1 MVKNS
6 IIWIIGLA
14 IALTSGLTAMGAI
27 AKNKAPELA
36 VNLSPTNGFAAGKI
50 ASESIRTYVAEN
62 SGQFPDHI
70 GSTATK
76 LAREA
81 FIAEPITPEA
91 VAVLAFGKA
100 DQDKRKLMNEALL
113 LSRRQPLVTA
123 WMIADSG
130 VREDMPALLNHYDTM
145 LRTNKSAAPV
155 IISLMADTL
164 ANDNFVAPFA
174 NLLIKQPPWAYL
186 FWRAVAGKPESI
198 GNAARLREMLYKPDE
213 SGDIYRDANLIR
225 ALVRNKQFETAEA
238 LYKLFV
244 GRKEAGSLL
253 KNGSFEAEPAYP
265 PIDWQLFSTGEYGAV
280 VAGGNLQISAIAN
293 SGGVF
298 ARQLARLPSEILQ
311 INTRFASKIPSDA
324 DIEIRISC
332 AEITA
337 NPPLTVRIP
346 LVDQMGKLQISN
358 EFSGCSYFWFDII
371 GRVSESGDGF
381 DTILE
386 SISLRPET

>member
-1 MVKNS
+1 MVKVS
-6 IIWIIGLA
+6 IIWFIGLA
-14 IALTSGLTAMGAI
+14 MALMSGLTAMGAV
-27 AKNKAPELA
+27 AKDKAPELS
-36 VNLSPTNGFAAGKI
+36 VSLYPTNGFAAGKL
-50 ASESIRTYVAEN
+50 AYESIRTFIEEN

-76 LAREA
+76 LARKA
-81 FIAEPITPEA
+81 FIAEPITPAA
-91 VAVLAFGKA
+91 VAVLAFGEA
-100 DQDKRKLMNEALL
+100 DHGKRTLMNEALL

-130 VREDMPALLNHYDTM
+130 AQNDMPALLNHYDTM

-174 NLLIKQPPWAYL
+174 NLLIKQPPWAYQ

-198 GNAARLREMLYKPDE
+198 SNAARLREMLFKPDE

-238 LYKLFV
+238 LYQLFV
-244 GRKEAGSLL
+244 GRKGVGSLL
-253 KNGSFEAEPAYP
+253 KNGSFEAESVYP

-293 SGGVF
+293 SGGLF
-298 ARQLARLPSEILQ
+298 ARQLVRLPSEILQ
-311 INTRFASKIPSDA
+311 IDTRFASKIPGDA
-324 DIEIRISC
+324 DMEIRISC
-332 AEITA
+332 SEITA

-346 LVDQMGKLQISN
+346 LVDQMGRLQISN

-371 GRVSESGDGF
+371 GRVSESSDGF
-381 DTILE
+381 DTVLE
-386 SISLRPET
+386 SISLRPKS